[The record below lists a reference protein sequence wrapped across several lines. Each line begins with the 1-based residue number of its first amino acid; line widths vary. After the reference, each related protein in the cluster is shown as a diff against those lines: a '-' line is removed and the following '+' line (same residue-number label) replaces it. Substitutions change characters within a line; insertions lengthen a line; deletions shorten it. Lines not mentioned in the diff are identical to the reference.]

1 MEHFILHFLTGTM
14 AFRVPRASR
23 RRNDAEIPD
32 AFVSNTRL
40 RKNQDAG
47 KAAKNVPY
55 ARRMQ
60 DGTTKHKKRSTTPV
74 RTAKNK
80 PGRNGFGER
89 LGGASGTIRKVT
101 DDATTAK
108 QSRASSTAMQ
118 RKLRIGGRAEYQAC
132 GANGRSDEQ
141 SHALAAGI

>member
-14 AFRVPRASR
+14 AFRGPRTSR

-32 AFVSNTRL
+32 AFLENTRS
-40 RKNQDAG
+40 RKNQHAG

-60 DGTTKHKKRSTTPV
+60 DGTAKHEIRCITPV

-80 PGRNGFGER
+80 QGRNGFGER

-101 DDATTAK
+101 HDATTAK

-118 RKLRIGGRAEYQAC
+118 
-132 GANGRSDEQ
+132 
-141 SHALAAGI
+141 